1 MPKHPPKS
9 LNRAGKKNKL
19 RIMNYELRN
28 FCKGQDDSEIVIS
41 KFLDTI
47 LKVRVQQVRE
57 TYNLKRHPETKWGI
71 PKT

>member
-1 MPKHPPKS
+1 
-9 LNRAGKKNKL
+9 
-19 RIMNYELRN
+19 MNYELRN

-57 TYNLKRHPETKWGI
+57 TYNLKRHPETK
-71 PKT
+71 